1 MFLTARGREGMLL
14 FVNGDV
20 QAVRGLSA
28 GDIHREFQR
37 EYGMQDMIGQHGKLK
52 IRRRFERR
60 SILDFIALLASVSLL
75 AAGCASTGLDPY
87 FAAVDSDANVYVS
100 PGRSD
105 IAKIAVLPFK
115 GPTELI
121 GASVSDL
128 VVTEILRTRKY
139 TLVERSQMAGV
150 LSEAEL
156 AMAGLSESRAVEVAK
171 MLGADGVVIGTVD
184 EYATQAKSGKTYAV
198 AGVALRLINCGTGQ
212 IIWSADLA
220 EMASSA
226 DTPLSAHG
234 RAVVH
239 ELMAGLYQT
248 WARQRSF
255 APPRA
260 SASSADPVGGPRA
273 ASQAP
278 VVSPAVPA
286 GVAVSDLGLREATVK
301 WQADNVVAS
310 RYRVERALAEAGP
323 FAVVGEVKP
332 SRGSFRDDQGLKDA
346 AVYYYRVVAV
356 GETGLASK
364 PSPVVETMTA
374 PPPDPPAAVKALA
387 PSSRCVA
394 VSWTPPRAE
403 GVVKYRVERAEAGE
417 APKWALRSETDKTTF
432 TDGGRAGCDVADS
445 TKYLYRVTAVNRVGA
460 VGEPSAGVEVETLP
474 PPAVVA
480 DFFAT
485 PLQVRCV
492 PLAWAAN
499 REPDVQGYEIER
511 AEGEA
516 GAFAKLER
524 IRGRETTSHLDG
536 RRDPGSLPDAQTYR
550 YRIRAFNDV
559 GALGEWTPPVE
570 ATTRPVPPPPP
581 GHRRRR
587 RLAARRRGRLD
598 GLRGRQGRRLPRP
611 AHRGRGR
618 PVGGCR
624 QDRRARVRAPAR
636 SRRRGRDR
644 ADGAAQGRHGI
655 PLSRLRDQH
664 GRRGVALV
672 RGGDRRDEAR
682 ARAARGTRHDAG
694 RGGEGRARLGAESGV
709 RHRGVC
715 RGVARGGRVP
725 LARCRPRRVVRRGG
739 DGARRRRASRVSDQG
754 RRRGHARERMVGR
767 GRRRRAAAAREPPGA
782 ERGVDGRR
790 GDADVAASA
799 GRHVGVPALQ
809 EGAALLRAHRH
820 EPGAPGDDRCGG
832 RGQAHHG
839 VRDGG
844 GRSRARE
851 PAFGSG

>member
-1 MFLTARGREGMLL
+1 MQDAIGMQVQQIQRGRL
-14 FVNGDV
+14 
-20 QAVRGLSA
+20 Q
-28 GDIHREFQR
+28 
-37 EYGMQDMIGQHGKLK
+37 
-52 IRRRFERR
+52 RR
-60 SILDFIALLASVSLL
+60 SVVAFIASLVAVSLL

-87 FAAVDSDANVYVS
+87 FADVDSDANVYVS

-184 EYATQAKSGKTYAV
+184 EYATQAKGGKTYAV

-239 ELMAGLYQT
+239 ELMAGLYQA

-492 PLAWAAN
+492 PLSWAAN
-499 REPDVQGYEIER
+499 PEPDVEGYELER
-511 AEGEA
+511 AEGAA

-524 IRGRETTSHLDG
+524 MRGRGTTTFLDG
-536 RRDPGSLPDAQTYR
+536 RRDPGNLPDAQTYR

-559 GALGEWTPPVE
+559 GAFGEWTPPAE
-570 ATTRPVPPPPP
+570 ATTRSVPPPPQGIAAAGGMP
-581 GHRRRR
+581 RAAEVSWTVSEDEKVVAYRVQRAEGAGGRWEDVAKIAGRECV
-587 RLAARRRGRLD
+587 RLLDRAGAAATAPTGRLKD
-598 GLRGRQGRRLPRP
+598 GTGY
-611 AHRGRGR
+611 HY
-618 PVGGCR
+618 
-624 QDRRARVRAPAR
+624 RVCAINTA
-636 SRRRGRDR
+636 
-644 ADGAAQGRHGI
+644 
-655 PLSRLRDQH
+655 
-664 GRRGVALV
+664 
-672 RGGDRRDEAR
+672 
-682 ARAARGTRHDAG
+682 
-694 RGGEGRARLGAESGV
+694 GAESAWSEEALAVTKPAPVPPAGL
-709 RHRGVC
+709 GTTQD
-715 RGVARGGRVP
+715 VAGKVVLVWEPNPESDIVAYVVESRAADGSRW
-725 LARCRPRRVVRRGG
+725 RDVVRVESCVAEETGLAAG
-739 DGARRRRASRVSDQG
+739 EHRVYRIKAVDADTHES
-754 RRRGHARERMVGR
+754 AWSAEAVG
-767 GRRRRAAAAREPPGA
+767 AARPLPASPQALSAAWTGGGATLTWRPPQDGMSEYRLYKKGLLSSERIATSPEPQTTIDAATVGKRITVYVTAVDEEGLESRPSEALEIQAPGA
-782 ERGVDGRR
+782 
-790 GDADVAASA
+790 
-799 GRHVGVPALQ
+799 
-809 EGAALLRAHRH
+809 
-820 EPGAPGDDRCGG
+820 
-832 RGQAHHG
+832 
-839 VRDGG
+839 
-844 GRSRARE
+844 
-851 PAFGSG
+851 